1 MKTILRLTGVL
12 ALVAVVNVVFASGN
26 ITLNMIPLKNEKAAV
41 AISTLS
47 NSNFNVTIADE
58 KGQVYYY
65 QENTDQ
71 GDVYQKVYNF
81 ENLEDGIYKL
91 TVLSDGMT
99 TEREF
104 QKQHGRIL
112 VGDEITSLEP
122 FFGYED
128 GLLRCS
134 FLNFNNDKVT
144 LHFYGDKGELL
155 SKQFGKEFSIQQ
167 ALNLSKL
174 EKGNY
179 EAVLNAGAK
188 QFTYNIEVE

>member
-1 MKTILRLTGVL
+1 MKTILKLTGVL

-47 NSNFNVTIADE
+47 NSNFNVTITDD
-58 KGQVYYY
+58 KGQVFYY

-71 GDVYQKVYNF
+71 ADIFQKVYNF

-91 TVLSDGMT
+91 TVLSEGVT
-99 TEREF
+99 TERQF

-112 VGDEITSLEP
+112 VGDEKTTMKP
-122 FFGYED
+122 FFGYEGD
-128 GLLRCS
+128 LLRCS
-134 FLNFNNDKVT
+134 YLNFDNDKVT
-144 LHFYGDKGELL
+144 LNFYGANGELL

-174 EKGNY
+174 DKGSY
-179 EAVLNAGAK
+179 DAVLTAGDK

>member
-1 MKTILRLTGVL
+1 
-12 ALVAVVNVVFASGN
+12 
-26 ITLNMIPLKNEKAAV
+26 
-41 AISTLS
+41 
-47 NSNFNVTIADE
+47 VTIADE

-112 VGDEITSLEP
+112 VGDETTSLEP

-134 FLNFNNDKVT
+134 FLNFNSDKVT

>member
-1 MKTILRLTGVL
+1 MKTILKLTGVL

-47 NSNFNVTIADE
+47 NSNFNVTITDD
-58 KGQVYYY
+58 KGQVFYY

-71 GDVYQKVYNF
+71 ADVFQKVYNF

-91 TVLSDGMT
+91 TVLSEGVT
-99 TEREF
+99 TERQF

-112 VGDEITSLEP
+112 VGDEKTTMKP
-122 FFGYED
+122 FFGYEGD
-128 GLLRCS
+128 LLRCS
-134 FLNFNNDKVT
+134 YLNFDNDKVT
-144 LHFYGDKGELL
+144 LHFYGANGELL

-174 EKGNY
+174 DKGSY
-179 EAVLNAGAK
+179 DAVLTAGDK

>member
-47 NSNFNVTIADE
+47 NSNFNVTITDD
-58 KGQVYYY
+58 KGQVFYY

-71 GDVYQKVYNF
+71 ADVFQKVYNF

-91 TVLSDGMT
+91 TVLSEGLT
-99 TEREF
+99 TERQF
-104 QKQHGRIL
+104 QKHHGRIL
-112 VGDEITSLEP
+112 VGDEKTTMKP
-122 FFGYED
+122 FFGYEGD
-128 GLLRCS
+128 LLRCS
-134 FLNFNNDKVT
+134 YLNFDNDKVT
-144 LHFYGDKGELL
+144 LQFYGANGELL

-174 EKGNY
+174 DNGSY
-179 EAVLNAGAK
+179 EAVLTAGDK

>member
-1 MKTILRLTGVL
+1 MKTILKLTGVF

-26 ITLNMIPLKNEKAAV
+26 VTLNMIPLKNEKAAV

-47 NSNFNVTIADE
+47 NSNFNVTIADD
-58 KGQVYYY
+58 KGQVFYY
-65 QENTDQ
+65 QENADQ

-91 TVLSDGMT
+91 TVLSDGIT
-99 TEREF
+99 TERQF
-104 QKQHGRIL
+104 QKLHGRIL
-112 VGDEITSLEP
+112 VGDEKTSLEP
-122 FFGYED
+122 FFGFEGD
-128 GLLRCS
+128 LLRCS

-144 LHFYGDKGELL
+144 LHFYGKNGELL
-155 SKQFGKEFSIQQ
+155 SKQLGKEFSIQQ

-179 EAVLNAGAK
+179 EAVLSAGNK
-188 QFTYNIEVE
+188 QFSYNIEVE

>member
-1 MKTILRLTGVL
+1 MKTILKLTGVF

-47 NSNFNVTIADE
+47 NSNFNVTISDDA
-58 KGQVYYY
+58 GQIFYF
-65 QENTDQ
+65 QENADQ
-71 GDVYQKVYNF
+71 VDVYQKVYNF
-81 ENLEDGIYKL
+81 ENLEDGTYNL
-91 TVLSDGMT
+91 TVLADGVS
-99 TEREF
+99 TERQF

-112 VGDEITSLEP
+112 VGDEKTTLEP
-122 FFGYED
+122 FFGFEG

-134 FLNFNNDKVT
+134 YLNFNNDKVT
-144 LHFYGDKGELL
+144 LRFNGDNGELV

-167 ALNLSKL
+167 AFDLSKL
-174 EKGNY
+174 EKGSY
-179 EAVLNAGAK
+179 EAVLDAGTK

>member
-1 MKTILRLTGVL
+1 MKTILKLTGVL

-47 NSNFNVTIADE
+47 NSNFNVTIADD
-58 KGQVYYY
+58 KGQVFYY

-71 GDVYQKVYNF
+71 ADVFQKVYNF
-81 ENLEDGIYKL
+81 ENLEEGIYKL
-91 TVLSDGMT
+91 TVLSEGVT
-99 TEREF
+99 TERQF

-112 VGDEITSLEP
+112 VGDEKTTMKP
-122 FFGYED
+122 FFGYD
-128 GLLRCS
+128 GDLLRCS
-134 FLNFNNDKVT
+134 YLNFDNDKVT
-144 LHFYGDKGELL
+144 LHFYGATGELL
-155 SKQFGKEFSIQQ
+155 SKQFGKDFSIQQ

-174 EKGNY
+174 DKGSY
-179 EAVLNAGAK
+179 DAVLTAGDK